1 MRLDAL
7 RILRDD
13 RAVAAVL
20 HPRFPFHGRVTPARA
35 SAGCFA
41 GVAVLWL
48 LVEYVGPFPGDKRAV
63 AAAANGPPIG
73 RDLQI
78 VTFFGEL
85 GTEAVAA
92 MTVLV
97 ACAALWSA
105 LGMRAAAWVL
115 GASLAVLA
123 NDALKATLGTP
134 LAFDQSGPSFP
145 SGHVVYATAFFGSL
159 GWLAWCRRQR
169 EAVAVCAFAILA
181 MGPARVLS
189 GAHVVS
195 DCLGGYLFGAG
206 WLLALAAAFGRTR
219 RGLPLAGSL

>member
-1 MRLDAL
+1 MHR
-7 RILRDD
+7 
-13 RAVAAVL
+13 RA
-20 HPRFPFHGRVTPARA
+20 TPALA

-48 LVEYVGPFPGDKRAV
+48 IVEYVGPFPGDERAL
-63 AAAANGPPIG
+63 AAAANGPPLG
-73 RDLQI
+73 RNLEL
-78 VTFFGEL
+78 VTFFGDL
-85 GTEAVAA
+85 GSEAVAT

-105 LGMRAAAWVL
+105 LGARAAAWVL
-115 GASLAVLA
+115 TAALAVPA

-159 GWLAWCRRQR
+159 GWLAWRHRQR
-169 EAVAVCAFAILA
+169 EAVAVCAITILA

-195 DCLGGYLFGAG
+195 DCLAGYLFGAG
-206 WLLALAAAFGRTR
+206 WLLALAAAFGRSR
-219 RGLPLAGSL
+219 GGLPLAGSR